1 MTMLNG
7 EIGTINQSL
16 EKHQLDVGETI
27 GEWIQL
33 DVSVTYGKSG
43 GDCRFFE
50 DGGDRRFFGD
60 T

>member
-33 DVSVTYGKSG
+33 YVSVTYGKSG

-50 DGGDRRFFGD
+50 DGGDRR
-60 T
+60 